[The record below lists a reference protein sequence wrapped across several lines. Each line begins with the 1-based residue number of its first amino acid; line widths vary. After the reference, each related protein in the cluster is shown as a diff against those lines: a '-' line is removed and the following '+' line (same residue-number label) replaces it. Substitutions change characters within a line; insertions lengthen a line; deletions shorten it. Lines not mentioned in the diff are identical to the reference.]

1 MSNPFFVRTVIF
13 ESGERFPV
21 LIDRDS
27 GAPLFDPTVY
37 CVSGLRAR
45 NKATNTVDQAL
56 RSIMLLL
63 TFLKTN
69 QIDLKER
76 ILNGVLLNL
85 SEIDQ
90 LISIS
95 RESYSIRNISPV
107 EGYLRRN
114 QHKPLLFEKVRT
126 LTIKSLNQNVCSHT
140 AANRIRVIRDYLKWH
155 VNRHLLKYP
164 GNEYLKQSWLLCND
178 ILNARIPRIRRFNSV
193 GAREGLPEPQIKR
206 LLEVIDPNF
215 EENPWKSSDARKRN
229 NLIVL
234 WFLSLG
240 IRRGELLNIKI
251 SDIDSRRNLVTIARR
266 ADDKDDTRR
275 KQPLVKTRD
284 RILELSPTLLKLTLD
299 YVIHIR
305 NKVKG
310 ARKNEFLFVSTRSG
324 DPLSLGAVNK
334 IFSEIES
341 AFPKD
346 FSSLTP
352 HVLRHTWNENFSDQC
367 DASGVDKETEIEARK
382 YAMGWKDGATAASY
396 LRRYI
401 ARVTREKSLA
411 MQAKIFQ

>member
-1 MSNPFFVRTVIF
+1 MSNPFLVRTVIF

-27 GAPLFDPTVY
+27 GMPLFDPTVY

-45 NKATNTVDQAL
+45 NKATNTIDQAL
-56 RSIMLLL
+56 RSIMVLL

-69 QIDLKER
+69 HINLRER
-76 ILNGVLLNL
+76 FQNGALFNLN
-85 SEIDQ
+85 EIDE

-95 RESYSIRNISPV
+95 RKSYSPRDSRDKGSLSSNS
-107 EGYLRRN
+107 
-114 QHKPLLFEKVRT
+114 HKPLSFEKVRR
-126 LTIKSLNQNVCSHT
+126 LSIKSAGNNVCSHT
-140 AANRIRVIRDYLKWH
+140 AANRVRVIRDYLKWH
-155 VNRHLLKYP
+155 VNRHLLKNP
-164 GNEYLKQSWLLCND
+164 ENEYLKQSWLQCSE
-178 ILNARIPRIRRFNSV
+178 ILNARIPRIRKFNSV
-193 GAREGLPEPQIKR
+193 GAREGLSELQIKR
-206 LLEVIDPNF
+206 LLEVIDPSF
-215 EENPWKSSDARKRN
+215 EGNPWKSSHARERN

-266 ADDKDDTRR
+266 ADDKDDVRR

-284 RILELSPTLLKLTLD
+284 RILELSPVLLKLTLD
-299 YVIHIR
+299 YIIHTR

-310 ARKNEFLFVSTRSG
+310 ARKNEFLFVSTRNG
-324 DPLSLGAVNK
+324 DPLSSGAVNK
-334 IFSEIES
+334 VFNELES

-352 HVLRHTWNENFSDQC
+352 HVLRHSWNESFSKQC
-367 DASGVDKETEIEARK
+367 EASGVDNGAEIEARK
-382 YAMGWKDGATAASY
+382 YAMGWKDGATAAIY
-396 LRRYI
+396 VKRYTAQLAGKI
-401 ARVTREKSLA
+401 SLE
-411 MQAKIFQ
+411 MQEDIFK

>member
-1 MSNPFFVRTVIF
+1 MSNPFLVRTVIF

-27 GAPLFDPTVY
+27 GMPLFDPTVY
-37 CVSGLRAR
+37 CVSELRAR
-45 NKATNTVDQAL
+45 NKATNTIDQAL
-56 RSIMLLL
+56 RSIMVLL

-69 QIDLKER
+69 QIDLRER
-76 ILNGVLLNL
+76 FLNGALFNL
-85 SEIDQ
+85 SEIDE

-95 RESYSIRNISPV
+95 RKSYSPRDSRDKGSFSSNF
-107 EGYLRRN
+107 
-114 QHKPLLFEKVRT
+114 HKPLSFEKVRT
-126 LTIKSLNQNVCSHT
+126 LSIKSASNNVCSHT

-155 VNRHLLKYP
+155 VNRHLLKNP
-164 GNEYLKQSWLLCND
+164 KNEYLKQSWLQCSE

-193 GAREGLPEPQIKR
+193 GAREGLPEQQIKR
-206 LLEVIDPNF
+206 LLEVIDPSF
-215 EENPWKSSDARKRN
+215 ESNPWKSSHARERN

-234 WFLSLG
+234 WFLLLG

-266 ADDKDDTRR
+266 ADDKDDVRR

-284 RILELSPTLLKLTLD
+284 RILELSPALLKLTLN
-299 YVIHIR
+299 YIIHTR

-310 ARKNEFLFVSTRSG
+310 ARKNKFLFVSTRSG
-324 DPLSLGAVNK
+324 RPLSFSAVSK
-334 IFSEIES
+334 IFKEIES
-341 AFPKD
+341 SFPKE

-352 HVLRHTWNENFSDQC
+352 HLLRHTWNELFSEQC
-367 DASGVDKETEIEARK
+367 DASQVDRETEVEARK
-382 YAMGWKDGATAASY
+382 YAMGWKDGATAAIY

-401 ARVTREKSLA
+401 ARVSNKESLA
-411 MQAKIFQ
+411 IQAKLFK

>member
-1 MSNPFFVRTVIF
+1 MSNPFLVKTIIF

-27 GAPLFDPTVY
+27 GTPLFDPTVY

-45 NKATNTVDQAL
+45 NKATNTIDQAL
-56 RSIMLLL
+56 RSIMILL
-63 TFLKTN
+63 TFLKIN

-90 LISIS
+90 LISLS
-95 RESYSIRNISPV
+95 RESFSLRNISSG
-107 EGYLRRN
+107 EGNLKRN
-114 QHKPLLFEKVRT
+114 QHKPISSEKVRQIN
-126 LTIKSLNQNVCSHT
+126 IKSLTQNVCSHT

-155 VNRHLLKYP
+155 VNRHLLRNP
-164 GNEYLKQSWLLCND
+164 GNEYLKQSWLQCSD

-193 GAREGLPEPQIKR
+193 GAKEGLPEHQIKR

-215 EENPWKSSDARKRN
+215 EGNPWKSSDAKKRN

-266 ADDKDDTRR
+266 ADDKDDVRR

-284 RILELSPTLLKLTLD
+284 RILELSPALLKLTLD
-299 YVIHIR
+299 YVIHTR

-310 ARKNEFLFVSTRSG
+310 ARRNEFLFVSTRSG
-324 DPLSLGAVNK
+324 DPLSSGAINK
-334 IFSEIES
+334 IFSEIDS